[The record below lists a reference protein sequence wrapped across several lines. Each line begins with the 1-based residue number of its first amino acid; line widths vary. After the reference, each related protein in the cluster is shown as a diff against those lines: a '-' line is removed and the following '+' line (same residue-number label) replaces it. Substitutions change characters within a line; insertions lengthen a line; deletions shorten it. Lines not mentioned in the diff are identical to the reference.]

1 MLRDPPMEV
10 WKMSMDGKLAEVV
23 SKALSLGKPRRFK
36 QSVDLVVV
44 LKDVDLRSPEGRI
57 REIVYLPKK
66 PAKEAEVCVV
76 AEGDM
81 EVKARALAVPVIN
94 REDLQKLRGNRK
106 QVKKLAKR
114 CDWVLVMAPLM
125 GLAGGILG
133 PALGPRGK
141 APTPVP
147 PNADIEALVNRFKS
161 AVWVRTKN
169 QPQIMVRVGTEDMR
183 PEDIAENIKAIVS
196 VIENKLGRQKI
207 SKIYVKK
214 TMGPPVQLLL

>member
-1 MLRDPPMEV
+1 MPV
-10 WKMSMDGKLAEVV
+10 DGRIVEVV
-23 SKALSLGKPRRFK
+23 RKALEIGKPRRFK
-36 QSVDLVVV
+36 QSIDLVIV
-44 LKDVDLRSPEGRI
+44 LKDIDLRSPEGRI

-66 PAKEAEVCVV
+66 PTKDPTICVV

-81 EVKARALAVPVIN
+81 ELKARELGVTVLN

-106 QVKKLAKR
+106 AAKKLAKK

-125 GLAGGILG
+125 GLAGGTLG

-147 PNADIEALVNRFKS
+147 PNADITALVEKFKR
-161 AVWVRTKN
+161 AVWVRTRN
-169 QPQIMVRVGTEDMR
+169 QSQIMVRVGTEDMS
-183 PEDIAENIKAIVS
+183 PEDITENIQA
-196 VIENKLGRQKI
+196 VISAVENKLGANKI

-214 TMGPPVQLLL
+214 TMGPPVQLVV

>member
-1 MLRDPPMEV
+1 
-10 WKMSMDGKLAEVV
+10 MSMDGKLVEAV

-36 QSVDLVVV
+36 QSVDLVIV

-66 PAKEAEVCVV
+66 PTKEPEVCVV
-76 AEGDM
+76 AQGDM
-81 EVKARALAVPVIN
+81 EVKAKALGVTVLN

-106 QVKKLAKR
+106 AVKKLAKK

-147 PNADIEALVNRFKS
+147 PNADIEALINRFKT

-169 QPQIMVRVGTEDMR
+169 QPQIMVRVGTEDMK
-183 PEDIAENIKAIVS
+183 PEDIVENIKAVLS
-196 VIENKLGRQKI
+196 AVENKLGRQKI
-207 SKIYVKK
+207 AKIYIKK
-214 TMGPPVQLLL
+214 TMGPPVQVLL